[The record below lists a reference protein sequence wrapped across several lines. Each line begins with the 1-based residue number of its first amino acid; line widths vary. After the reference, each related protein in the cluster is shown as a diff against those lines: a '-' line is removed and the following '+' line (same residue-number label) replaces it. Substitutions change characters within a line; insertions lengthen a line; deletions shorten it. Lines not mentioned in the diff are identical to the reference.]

1 MGVRSP
7 ATPAVRG
14 GIMLKLSRLSARSRF
29 ILNILVTIASLLLCA
44 FLSLMRLPGM
54 EILGIAPNW
63 LLIWLVSWS
72 LHRSCL
78 DSVVAGLAI
87 GTIQDSLTSNYPSHI
102 MVFGLIGFL
111 TSRLHRQRYLKE
123 ELIAVVLIVFVMTL
137 IADGAIAFQY
147 YLQGGKNLA
156 DLWVDYQRIALTSAL
171 LSSLWTPLVYYPLQQ
186 WWRQFSDL

>member
-1 MGVRSP
+1 
-7 ATPAVRG
+7 
-14 GIMLKLSRLSARSRF
+14 MLKLSRLSARYRF
-29 ILNILVTIASLLLCA
+29 VLNILVTIASLLLCA

-72 LHRSCL
+72 LNRSCL
-78 DSVVAGLAI
+78 DSVVAGLAL
-87 GTIQDSLTSNYPSHI
+87 GAIQDSLTSNYPSHI

-111 TSRLHRQRYLKE
+111 TSRLHRQRYVKE

-156 DLWVDYQRIALTSAL
+156 DLWIDYQRIASLLLCLVVSGLPSSIIPSSNGGDNLAIFKESA
-171 LSSLWTPLVYYPLQQ
+171 
-186 WWRQFSDL
+186 FSVISYQ

>member
-7 ATPAVRG
+7 ATPAVRRV
-14 GIMLKLSRLSARSRF
+14 IMLKLSRLSARSRF
-29 ILNILVTIASLLLCA
+29 ILNILVTIASLLLCT

-72 LHRSCL
+72 LNRSCL

-111 TSRLHRQRYLKE
+111 TSRLHRQRYVKE

-156 DLWVDYQRIALTSAL
+156 DLWFDYQRIGLTSAL
-171 LSSLWTPLVYYPLQQ
+171 LSSLWTPLLYYPLQQ

>member
-7 ATPAVRG
+7 ATPAVRRV
-14 GIMLKLSRLSARSRF
+14 IMLKLSRLSARSRF
-29 ILNILVTIASLLLCA
+29 ILNILVTIASLLLCT

-72 LHRSCL
+72 LNRSCL

-87 GTIQDSLTSNYPSHI
+87 GAIQDSLTSNYPSHI

-156 DLWVDYQRIALTSAL
+156 DLWFDYQRIGLTSAL
-171 LSSLWTPLVYYPLQQ
+171 LSSLWTPLLYYPLQQ

>member
-1 MGVRSP
+1 
-7 ATPAVRG
+7 
-14 GIMLKLSRLSARSRF
+14 MLKLSRLSARSRF
-29 ILNILVTIASLLLCA
+29 ILNILVTVASLLLCT

-72 LHRSCL
+72 LNRSCL

-102 MVFGLIGFL
+102 MVFGLIGLL
-111 TSRLHRQRYLKE
+111 TSRLHRQRYVKE

-156 DLWVDYQRIALTSAL
+156 DLWFDYQRIGLTSAL
-171 LSSLWTPLVYYPLQQ
+171 LSSLWTPLLYYPLQQ

>member
-7 ATPAVRG
+7 ATPAVRRV
-14 GIMLKLSRLSARSRF
+14 IMLKLSRLSARSRF
-29 ILNILVTIASLLLCA
+29 ILNILVTISSLLLCT

-72 LHRSCL
+72 LNRSCL

-87 GTIQDSLTSNYPSHI
+87 GAIQDSLTSNYPSHI

-111 TSRLHRQRYLKE
+111 TSRLHRQRYVKE

-156 DLWVDYQRIALTSAL
+156 DLWFDYQRIGLTSAL
-171 LSSLWTPLVYYPLQQ
+171 LSSLWTPLLYYPLQQ

>member
-1 MGVRSP
+1 
-7 ATPAVRG
+7 
-14 GIMLKLSRLSARSRF
+14 MLKLSRLSARYRF
-29 ILNILVTIASLLLCA
+29 ILNILVTIASLLLCT

-72 LHRSCL
+72 LNRSCL
-78 DSVVAGLAI
+78 DSVVAGLAV
-87 GTIQDSLTSNYPSHI
+87 GAIQDSLTSNYPSHI

-137 IADGAIAFQY
+137 IANGAIAFQY

-156 DLWVDYQRIALTSAL
+156 DLWIDYQRIALTAAL

>member
-14 GIMLKLSRLSARSRF
+14 GIMLKLSRLSARYRF
-29 ILNILVTIASLLLCA
+29 ILNILVTIASLLLCT

-72 LHRSCL
+72 LNRSCL
-78 DSVVAGLAI
+78 DSVVAGLAL
-87 GTIQDSLTSNYPSHI
+87 GAIQDSLTSNYPSHI

-111 TSRLHRQRYLKE
+111 TSRLHRQRYVKE

-147 YLQGGKNLA
+147 YLQGGKNLP
-156 DLWVDYQRIALTSAL
+156 DLWLDYQRLGLTSAL

>member
-1 MGVRSP
+1 
-7 ATPAVRG
+7 
-14 GIMLKLSRLSARSRF
+14 MLKLSRLSARSRF
-29 ILNILVTIASLLLCA
+29 LLNILVTIASMLLCT

-72 LHRSCL
+72 LNRSCL
-78 DSVVAGLAI
+78 DSVVVGLAI
-87 GTIQDSLTSNYPSHI
+87 GAIQDSLTSNYPSHI

-111 TSRLHRQRYLKE
+111 TSRLHRQRYVKE

-156 DLWVDYQRIALTSAL
+156 DLWMDYQRIGLTSAL

>member
-1 MGVRSP
+1 
-7 ATPAVRG
+7 
-14 GIMLKLSRLSARSRF
+14 MLKLSRLSARSRF
-29 ILNILVTIASLLLCA
+29 ILNILVTIASLLLCT

-72 LHRSCL
+72 LNRSCL

-87 GTIQDSLTSNYPSHI
+87 GAIQDSLTSNYPSHI
-102 MVFGLIGFL
+102 MVFGLIGLL
-111 TSRLHRQRYLKE
+111 TSRLHRQRYVKE

-137 IADGAIAFQY
+137 IADGALAFQY

-156 DLWVDYQRIALTSAL
+156 DLWLDYQRIGLTSAL
-171 LSSLWTPLVYYPLQQ
+171 LSSLWTPLLYYPLQQ

>member
-7 ATPAVRG
+7 ATPAVRRV
-14 GIMLKLSRLSARSRF
+14 IMLKLSRLSARSRF
-29 ILNILVTIASLLLCA
+29 ILNILVTIASLLLCT

-72 LHRSCL
+72 LNRSCL

-87 GTIQDSLTSNYPSHI
+87 GAIQDSLTSNYPSHI

-111 TSRLHRQRYLKE
+111 TSRLHRQRYVKE

-156 DLWVDYQRIALTSAL
+156 DLWFDYQRIGLTSAL
-171 LSSLWTPLVYYPLQQ
+171 LSSLWTPLLYYPLQQ

>member
-7 ATPAVRG
+7 ATPAVRRV
-14 GIMLKLSRLSARSRF
+14 IMLKLSRLSARSRF
-29 ILNILVTIASLLLCA
+29 ILNILVTIASLLLCT
-44 FLSLMRLPGM
+44 FLSLIRLPGM

-72 LHRSCL
+72 LNRSCL

-87 GTIQDSLTSNYPSHI
+87 GAIQDSLTSNYPSHI

-111 TSRLHRQRYLKE
+111 TSRLHRQRYVKE

-156 DLWVDYQRIALTSAL
+156 DLWFDYQRIGLTSAL
-171 LSSLWTPLVYYPLQQ
+171 LSSLWTPLLYYPLQQ